1 MRAPTQCTSTK
12 LAELIRFT
20 STSSVIVRTEDFV
33 MKSSD
38 FQLVL
43 PRCIVV
49 VTIIMAKV
57 VYLS

>member
-1 MRAPTQCTSTK
+1 MRAPTRCTSTK

-49 VTIIMAKV
+49 VTIIMTKV